1 MEKYGYREG
10 KGNFEI
16 CKPVFV
22 RKEHVRSN
30 QKKNKDSSC
39 HSKCCQIDNAPSND
53 DSDIHQPVSNYCV
66 TDEAKH
72 QERED
77 GSISTIGGRLE
88 DEWHNSVRDRD
99 KQPWDHECE
108 KHITD
113 LNSSQTASRLVLCSQ
128 HLADIG
134 KTK

>member
-10 KGNFEI
+10 KGDFEI

-22 RKEHVRSN
+22 WKKQVRSN

-39 HSKCCQIDNAPSND
+39 HSKRCQIDNAPSD
-53 DSDIHQPVSNYCV
+53 HYSDIHQPMSNYCV

-88 DEWHNSVRDRD
+88 DEWHNGVRDRD

-108 KHITD
+108 KHIAD
-113 LNSSQTASRLVLCSQ
+113 LDSS
-128 HLADIG
+128 
-134 KTK
+134 